1 MIISQQLQFLN
12 FKLTRNNLKTMKKK
26 TKKSLL
32 IKSLVAKVDLKNLK
46 KLMKTQK
53 KAKTTLILLIR

>member
-1 MIISQQLQFLN
+1 
-12 FKLTRNNLKTMKKK
+12 MKKK